1 MSTPKEMAEVVLAK
15 LKERLTEEEILEA
28 VMEYLKAMEAEK

>member
-1 MSTPKEMAEVVLAK
+1 MSASKEMAEVVIAK
-15 LKERLTEEEILEA
+15 LKERFTEEEIAEA

>member
-1 MSTPKEMAEVVLAK
+1 MSTPKEMAEVVIAK
-15 LKERLTEEEILEA
+15 LKERLTEEEIAEA